1 MFYSWHE
8 LSRFIDATPF
18 EIFLFLLSLA
28 ASSLLLTVKL
38 LTAAS
43 LSWWTTLSPVFLFDA
58 ASAYFCVIILI
69 RQYQTGAF
77 RAALLRAFFSLKRIS
92 LLFVFKLLLCAKL
105 DDHYSINYSEVFLP
119 LFYIAFLLM
128 VRAFRL

>member
-8 LSRFIDATPF
+8 LSRFIYATPF